1 MTNFLRAVVDTNV
14 FVSASLSK
22 NANSPTR
29 EPRERWKR
37 NEVTLL
43 ICDQIAKELIEKL
56 KERGIPPEEIIEQA
70 SALAASAEWVVVP
83 EEKIEALLSDPD
95 DNVVVACA
103 VEGKA
108 NYLVTYD
115 PHFDSLQGESGSKSS
130 KPFHSWKCCGVRMR
144 PDRFPQMPDYQ
155 SSSSTHRSLS
165 AAAQIK
171 PVRSVAAKQHILMG

>member
-1 MTNFLRAVVDTNV
+1 MTKRLRAVLDTNV

-29 EPRERWKR
+29 ELLERWKKK
-37 NEVTLL
+37 EFTLVT
-43 ICDQIAKELIEKL
+43 CDQIAKELIEKL
-56 KERGIPPEEIIEQA
+56 KERGVPPEDIVEQV
-70 SALAASAEWVVVP
+70 SALAASAEWVGVP

-115 PHFDSLQGESGSKSS
+115 PHFDFLQGEYHGIKIV
-130 KPFHSWKCCGVRMR
+130 KAIPFLEVL
-144 PDRFPQMPDYQ
+144 
-155 SSSSTHRSLS
+155 RSE
-165 AAAQIK
+165 
-171 PVRSVAAKQHILMG
+171 